1 MRHRIREEL
10 HAALPA
16 QVSDDA
22 RRWLDAAC
30 AELGSAADP
39 QTVLERLF
47 AAAGRRLGKQPVTAG
62 AGVPSAGMP
71 LRGWHACDVGRA
83 LLLLDASARVAPA
96 TLTAQIF
103 RSGDERERIAIVRCL
118 ALLPSGATLKP
129 IALEA
134 GRMNSAAL
142 FAALALDNP
151 YPARHYTDHELNQLA
166 LKAMF
171 MGLALSAV
179 IGLDQRANAELARM
193 CGDYYDERTAAQR
206 SVPADIWLAMVPH
219 APAERLELAKQ
230 HLAHADSAHR
240 LHAAVALARR
250 AAREP
255 AIGGWLAERC
265 CVESDPRVLAA
276 LRRA

>member
-1 MRHRIREEL
+1 MGHRITEEL

-22 RRWLDAAC
+22 RRWLDGAR
-30 AELGSAADP
+30 AEIGSAADP
-39 QTVLERLF
+39 QAVLERLF
-47 AAAGRRLGKQPVTAG
+47 AAVRRRLGKQPVA
-62 AGVPSAGMP
+62 AGVHLPSAGIP
-71 LRGWHACDVGRA
+71 LRGWHASDIGRA
-83 LLLLDASARVAPA
+83 LLLLEASARVAPA
-96 TLTAQIF
+96 ALAAQIF
-103 RSGDERERIAIVRCL
+103 RSGDESERIAVVRCL
-118 ALLPSGATLKP
+118 ALLPGGATLKP

-151 YPARHYTDHELNQLA
+151 YPARHYSDHELNQLT
-166 LKAMF
+166 LKALF

-179 IGLDQRANAELARM
+179 IGLDRRANADLARM

-230 HLAHADSAHR
+230 HLAHPDPAHR
-240 LHAAVALARR
+240 FHAAVALARR
-250 AAREP
+250 AACEP

-265 CVESDPRVLAA
+265 RVESDPLVLAA